1 MCFQRTKVQQKNQ
14 LCKIFSKKNVV
25 SSLIHMILL
34 KRLPVAG
41 YCEWTFEVGRQS
53 RVGALEVQQ
62 KNQLCKIFSKK
73 NVVRLHIRKN

>member
-1 MCFQRTKVQQKNQ
+1 
-14 LCKIFSKKNVV
+14 
-25 SSLIHMILL
+25 MILL

-41 YCEWTFEVGRQS
+41 YCDWTFEVGRQS

-73 NVVRLHIRKN
+73 KICISAKKAVPLQRVRQMDCIRRYRSAKS